1 MKNIPESLVREMSE
15 EEKAYEREFYEN
27 EENVKKY
34 IPSLALYT
42 PKQMLR
48 MCRIEFFDINPQ
60 TEAEEK
66 TAVLFNYY
74 GRDVLLNKADA
85 SVIFRG

>member
-1 MKNIPESLVREMSE
+1 
-15 EEKAYEREFYEN
+15 
-27 EENVKKY
+27 
-34 IPSLALYT
+34 
-42 PKQMLR
+42 MLR

-60 TEAEEK
+60 TDAEEK